1 MKRSLLMALALAA
14 GCLGPRSDPSAFFL
28 LSPAPA
34 PEGATPVPVALGIGP
49 VSIPAYLDRP
59 ELVVRVDENQI
70 TLAGADRWAEP
81 LGDNIVRTLEE
92 NLGGLLP
99 GSSYVDYP
107 WFESESPD
115 YAVSLDVHRFEVD
128 VAGTVVLEAEWWL
141 RDRDGAVD
149 GGSARIMESAAGAE
163 RVDGVAAQSRA
174 LAELSRRIAAR
185 LRSASGR

>member
-28 LSPAPA
+28 LSPASA
-34 PEGATPVPVALGIGP
+34 PEGVTPVLVTLGIGP

-59 ELVVRVDENQI
+59 ELVVRVDDNQL

-81 LGDNIVRTLEE
+81 LVDNIVRTLEE

-107 WFESESPD
+107 WFESEAPD

-128 VAGTVVLEAEWWL
+128 VAGTVVLEAEWRL
-141 RDRDGAVD
+141 RDRDGTGD
-149 GGSARIMESAAGAE
+149 GGSARITESAGGTE

-185 LRSASGR
+185 VRSASGR

>member
-1 MKRSLLMALALAA
+1 
-14 GCLGPRSDPSAFFL
+14 
-28 LSPAPA
+28 
-34 PEGATPVPVALGIGP
+34 
-49 VSIPAYLDRP
+49 
-59 ELVVRVDENQI
+59 
-70 TLAGADRWAEP
+70 
-81 LGDNIVRTLEE
+81 
-92 NLGGLLP
+92 LP

-141 RDRDGAVD
+141 RDRDDAVD
-149 GGSARIMESAAGAE
+149 GGSARIIESAAGAE

-185 LRSASGR
+185 VRSASGR